1 MRDIHCH
8 IMYGIDDGSKS
19 LEQSLEILK
28 NAYSNGIT
36 DIVLTPHYVNKTKY
50 NCNNENKKIIL
61 EELKNKLKEENIDI
75 NLYIGN
81 EVMIDPDITKLISND
96 EISTINNT
104 KYVLVELPMH
114 YENPNSEKMIFDLIR
129 HGYIPVLA
137 HPERY
142 EYVQEDISKLD
153 PFIEMGC
160 VLQGNYLSL
169 FGKYGDNSK
178 KLLKILLKEK
188 KIKLLASDIHRPSTD
203 YRIKKLKKKLKWFLK
218 DKKYIEDLLENNF
231 LSIINDKIIEND

>member
-1 MRDIHCH
+1 MKDIHCH

-19 LEQSLEILK
+19 LEQSIEILK

-36 DIVLTPHYVNKTKY
+36 DIVLTPHYINKSKY
-50 NCNNENKKIIL
+50 NCNNKNKKKIL
-61 EELKNKLKEENIDI
+61 VELQKELKKEKINI
-75 NLYIGN
+75 NLYLGN
-81 EVMIDPDITKLISND
+81 EVMIDKDISKLISND

-114 YENPNSEKMIFDLIR
+114 FENSNSEKMIFDLIR

-142 EYVQEDISKLD
+142 DYVQDDLSKLNV
-153 PFIEMGC
+153 FIDMGC
-160 VLQGNYLSL
+160 ILQGNYLSL
-169 FGKYGDNSK
+169 FGKYGEDSK
-178 KLLKILLKEK
+178 KTLKKLLKEK
-188 KIKLLASDIHRPSTD
+188 KIHILASDIHRPSTD

-218 DKKYIEDLLENNF
+218 DKKYTSDLLENNF
-231 LSIINDKIIEND
+231 LKIINDEII